1 MALPTLFTNQTRTMK
16 FLTDFFPIL
25 LFFIAYQAYDIYVAT
40 AVAIG
45 ASAAQV
51 AYFQVRHKK
60 VERMQWVTLGLLIF
74 FGGLTLLLRDPD
86 FIKWKPT
93 VVNWLFAIAFLGSE
107 FIGKKSLLQRMMD
120 QAVTLPDEI
129 WTRLN
134 YIWISFFI
142 GIGLLNLYVAFTFS
156 EETWVNF
163 KLFGMLGVTFV
174 FIIAQGFYIA
184 RHVKDEEVQ
193 TADSS
198 NNS

>member
-1 MALPTLFTNQTRTMK
+1 MK

-51 AYFQVRHKK
+51 AYFQLRHGK
-60 VERMQWVTLGLLIF
+60 VEKMQWVTLGLLIF

-86 FIKWKPT
+86 FIMWKPT
-93 VVNWLFAIAFLGSE
+93 VVNWLFAIAFLGSQY
-107 FIGKKSLLQRMMD
+107 IGKKTLLQRMMD
-120 QAVTLPDEI
+120 QAVSLPPEI
-129 WTRLN
+129 WIRLN
-134 YIWISFFI
+134 YIWVSFFI
-142 GIGLLNLYVAFTFS
+142 GIGLLNLYVAYNFS

-184 RHVKDEEVQ
+184 RHVKDEDLQ
-193 TADSS
+193 TAD
-198 NNS
+198 NSENQ

>member
-51 AYFQVRHKK
+51 AYFQIRHKK

-120 QAVTLPDEI
+120 QAVSLPAEI

-134 YIWISFFI
+134 YIWISFFF
-142 GIGLLNLYVAFTFS
+142 GIGLLNLYVAYNFS

>member
-1 MALPTLFTNQTRTMK
+1 MK

-45 ASAAQV
+45 ASAVQV

-60 VERMQWVTLGLLIF
+60 VEKMQWVTLGLLVF

-93 VVNWLFAIAFLGSE
+93 VVNWLFAAAFLGSQ

-120 QAVTLPDEI
+120 QAVTLPDQI
-129 WTRLN
+129 WSRLN
-134 YIWISFFI
+134 YIWVSFFVAV
-142 GIGLLNLYVAFTFS
+142 GILNLYVAFNYS

-184 RHVKDEEVQ
+184 RHVKDEDMQ
-193 TADSS
+193 TADSTD
-198 NNS
+198 NS

>member
-1 MALPTLFTNQTRTMK
+1 MAHPTPFINQIRTMK

-51 AYFQVRHKK
+51 AYFQIRHKK
-60 VERMQWVTLGLLIF
+60 VEKMQWITLGLLIF

-93 VVNWLFAIAFLGSE
+93 VVNWLFAIAFLGSQ

-120 QAVTLPDEI
+120 QAVTLPDDI

-134 YIWISFFI
+134 YIWISFFL
-142 GIGLLNLYVAFTFS
+142 GIGLLNLYVAFNFS

-184 RHVKDEEVQ
+184 RHVKDEDVQ
-193 TADSS
+193 TVDSS
-198 NNS
+198 DNS

>member
-1 MALPTLFTNQTRTMK
+1 MK

-45 ASAAQV
+45 ASAVQV
-51 AYFQVRHKK
+51 AYFQIRHKK
-60 VERMQWVTLGLLIF
+60 VEKMQWVTLGLLIF

-120 QAVTLPDEI
+120 QAVALPGVI

-134 YIWISFFI
+134 YIWVSFFI
-142 GIGLLNLYVAFTFS
+142 AIGLLNLYVAFNFS

-184 RHVKDEEVQ
+184 RHVKDEDLQSAENSK
-193 TADSS
+193 DS
-198 NNS
+198 